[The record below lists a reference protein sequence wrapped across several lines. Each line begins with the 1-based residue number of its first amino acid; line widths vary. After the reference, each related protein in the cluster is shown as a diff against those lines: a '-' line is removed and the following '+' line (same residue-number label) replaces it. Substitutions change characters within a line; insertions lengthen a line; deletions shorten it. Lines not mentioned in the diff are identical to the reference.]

1 MDAYGADTY
10 YLMCYV
16 LHLHAAPSFFENRER
31 GQSRKLSIEIGVSFF
46 DSSVKNQKV
55 YPRRSFLESSSA
67 SSKTAAVLFD
77 SVESSNVNV
86 GWYQF
91 IIPSKNSGGG
101 PLHHRH
107 QCYRIFL
114 FQRIVTII
122 FLVPNCRGSS
132 SACSFH
138 LYRITQGQKYDTSTC
153 CQ

>member
-1 MDAYGADTY
+1 
-10 YLMCYV
+10 MCYIYM
-16 LHLHAAPSFFENRER
+16 LRLRFSRTENGDNRESCR
-31 GQSRKLSIEIGVSFF
+31 LRLVSH
-46 DSSVKNQKV
+46 SSTPALKIKRS
-55 YPRRSFLESSSA
+55 PRRSFLESSSA